1 MNQRVSSLSEV
12 ARRADSE
19 KEFSYLLRDFLDGFY
34 EAPSAT
40 AFAEEP
46 VMLAPV
52 LVDDGRADAYLAAG
66 SGHYGINLPDGGF
79 FCGWAGVES
88 SLRRGLRNQHARVV
102 RSPEEE
108 SNAIAL
114 AGACELNELFL
125 GAMLVRLL
133 CMDVRCRCY

>member
-79 FCGWAGVES
+79 FWGWAGVES
-88 SLRRGLRNQHARVV
+88 SLRRGLRNQHGWSHALPGRREQRFALEGCCSAR
-102 RSPEEE
+102 
-108 SNAIAL
+108 
-114 AGACELNELFL
+114 
-125 GAMLVRLL
+125 RLL
-133 CMDVRCRCY
+133 